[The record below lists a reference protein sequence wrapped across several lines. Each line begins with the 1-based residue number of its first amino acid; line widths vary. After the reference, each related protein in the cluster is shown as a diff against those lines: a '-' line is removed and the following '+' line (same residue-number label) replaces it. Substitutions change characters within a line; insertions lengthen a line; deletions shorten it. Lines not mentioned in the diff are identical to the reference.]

1 MCQKPDKQKL
11 MKAIS
16 VCALIVG
23 FLGFNA
29 TAQNSNKK
37 SNYPYYT
44 ISKEAARLPFKNI
57 EHVPAKITLVS
68 PAVTQSKGNVKNLM
82 KVESEERKVTRVGY
96 PAWTISKAVARRQ
109 YEKSQSK

>member
-1 MCQKPDKQKL
+1 
-11 MKAIS
+11 MKALPI
-16 VCALIVG
+16 CALIVG

-29 TAQNSNKK
+29 MAQNTNKK
-37 SNYPYYT
+37 TNYPYHT
-44 ISKEAARLPFKNI
+44 ISKEVAKLPFKNI

-68 PAVTQSKGNVKNLM
+68 PAVTQSKGLVKNFV
-82 KVESEERKVTRVGY
+82 KEESETRTVTRVGY